1 MVRTTKIRSRGFSVI
16 EILIA
21 LGVLVVFL
29 AFATPSLNS
38 ASARTELRA
47 AVENLQFS
55 VRTARNTARQL
66 ETDVV
71 MHFNTDPPGERNSVT
86 FTLPAG
92 ESRPSSL
99 LQDFQFSPGI
109 RLVSDTPSLH
119 FDSRGMLEQPVQIV
133 LLSNQHEDVN
143 RTLVI
148 E

>member
-1 MVRTTKIRSRGFSVI
+1 MVRTTKILSRGFSVI

-29 AFATPSLNS
+29 AFATPSLKS
-38 ASARTELRA
+38 ASAKTELRA

-71 MHFNTDPPGERNSVT
+71 MRFNINPLEERNSVT

-92 ESRPSSL
+92 KVKPASL

-109 RLVSDTPSLH
+109 RLVSDSPVLH
-119 FDSRGMLEQPVQIV
+119 FDSRGMLGQPVQVV
-133 LLSNQHEDVN
+133 LVSNQYEDVN

>member
-1 MVRTTKIRSRGFSVI
+1 MVRTTKIRSPGFSII

-29 AFATPSLNS
+29 AFATPSLKS

-71 MHFNTDPPGERNSVT
+71 MHFNTDPLDERNSVT
-86 FTLPAG
+86 FALPPG
-92 ESRPSSL
+92 KVKPSAL
-99 LQDFQFSPGI
+99 LQDFQFSPAI
-109 RLVSDTPSLH
+109 RLVSDTSSLH
-119 FDSRGMLEQPVQIV
+119 FDSRGMLDRPVQIV
-133 LLSNQHEDVN
+133 LVANQHEDVN